1 MRFFS
6 LKAAVIIWIMYGLII
21 SLIIGYINVY
31 FGLYAGMILSA
42 MSPLPPIIYFLI
54 YVWKWN
60 NGEVKFP

>member
-6 LKAAVIIWIMYGLII
+6 LKAAVIIWITYGLII